1 MTTLRKLP
9 TSRPKTSG
17 KTTIS
22 PCSRREGRAR
32 DAAYHTEKKAGSSA
46 WAAAGS
52 SVVRMAYSR
61 AAAS

>member
-1 MTTLRKLP
+1 LRKLP
-9 TSRPKTSG
+9 TSKPNTSG
-17 KTTIS
+17 KATIS
-22 PCSRREGRAR
+22 PRSRRAGRAR

-46 WAAAGS
+46 RAPAGS